1 MAGYYAADGS
11 MNVTVVDGLTR
22 TGIYAADG
30 SINVVLAPGG
40 TYVGAY
46 HPCGAWWVTVSLG
59 TLTSI
64 RAPDGSLYVS
74 DASTQGGISE
84 NSGQPVTVV
93 TGTLFD
99 PVVKSFLLLNDNT
112 SFLLFDDN
120 TSKLILASN

>member
-1 MAGYYAADGS
+1 MAGIYAADGS

-22 TGIYAADG
+22 TGVYAADG
-30 SINVVLAPGG
+30 SRNVILAPGG

-74 DASTQGGISE
+74 DASTQGGISK

-93 TGTLFD
+93 SGTLFG
-99 PVVKSFLLLNDNT
+99 SNAFLLLDDNT
-112 SFLLFDDN
+112 SFLLLNDN